1 MVDEQTRRR
10 SSAGD
15 GNTHLHTAIGGRPP
29 QFMCDRA
36 CLAEQPLE
44 PAQIE
49 RDLTRAADLD
59 PRRELARNALEHRA
73 IGSLRTVQ
81 DTKHVVSPRAD
92 LNSRPDL

>member
-36 CLAEQPLE
+36 CLAKQPLE
-44 PAQIE
+44 SAQIE
-49 RDLTRAADLD
+49 RDLTRAAHLD
-59 PRRELARNALEHRA
+59 SRRELARHGLEDA
-73 IGSLRTVQ
+73 VICSLRGV
-81 DTKHVVSPRAD
+81 
-92 LNSRPDL
+92 